1 MGADVSPPYAPVVP
15 SLPRRRARG
24 AEEQPRILATSD
36 CEHCRP
42 GLVSQPANTVSSLA
56 YVAAG
61 IDLLGQPDPD
71 KTFAWGL
78 IGVGLGSVAYHGPGG
93 VAGKWAHD
101 ATLLALFGLMA
112 LSDVTVAEGKPMP
125 AASIAA
131 VVAASGAAAHPRTT
145 DVAQGAFGAL
155 AIAASARRY
164 ARSDDLKVL
173 TVSLPL
179 WTAGLTLQ
187 ILGRTGQPL
196 CRPSSPFQAHA
207 AWHVLSAA
215 ALWSRRRF

>member
-1 MGADVSPPYAPVVP
+1 M
-15 SLPRRRARG
+15 
-24 AEEQPRILATSD
+24 
-36 CEHCRP
+36 
-42 GLVSQPANTVSSLA
+42 SQPANTVSSLA

-61 IDLLGQPDPD
+61 TDLLLQPDPD
-71 KTFAWGL
+71 KPFAWAL

-101 ATLLALFGLMA
+101 ASLLAMLGLMA
-112 LSDVTVAEGKPMP
+112 LSDVTVAEGRAMP

-155 AIAASARRY
+155 AVAAAARRY
-164 ARSDDLKVL
+164 ARNDDLKVL
-173 TVSLPL
+173 TVALPL

-215 ALWSRRRF
+215 ALWTRRRF